1 MKTNKQQIIEDI
13 MNHMISIQLLDYID
27 AGANTQNK
35 QSIGYKYNF
44 NMTVNSVIKKVSPC
58 ALHDF
63 NDYSIIR
70 DECVASIWEVMTK
83 IADEYTES
91 ELIEIYK
98 DIDTKNNEETHR
110 FLVSLYKLSIFK
122 AKMNLSGNRRS
133 SKGLI
138 PAFDSCEYNEEV
150 LSGAGFTSEDVDKDV
165 CFFIKWFNES
175 KADFLTNK
183 QLQFIE
189 DPSIVNE
196 KNHSSFRKRIYNNTL
211 EAFQEQFTNDDDRI
225 NQLESQIQTIEKIL
239 DSKDFVKTYK
249 KYQDKAYVIDAIT
262 TYVSMP
268 TMKLFNTGNHTKEV
282 IKAYRVALFK
292 KLNSLNILLE
302 QAKNEGNNEGVL
314 M

>member
-13 MNHMISIQLLDYID
+13 MNHMLSITTLDFIE

-35 QSIGYKYNF
+35 KSVDFKHNH
-44 NMTVNSVIKKVSPC
+44 NVAVNSVIKKVAPC
-58 ALHDF
+58 ASHDYD
-63 NDYSIIR
+63 DYSIIR
-70 DECVASIWEVMTK
+70 DECIASIWETMVK
-83 IADEYTES
+83 ISEEYSES
-91 ELIEIYK
+91 ELLEIYK
-98 DIDTKNNEETHR
+98 DIDTKNNPKTHQ
-110 FLVSLYKLSIFK
+110 FCVSLYKLSVFR
-122 AKMNLSGNRRS
+122 AKFNLSGNRRS
-133 SKGLI
+133 SRGLI
-138 PAFDSCEYNEEV
+138 PAFDSCEYNEEI
-150 LSGAGFTSEDVDKDV
+150 LNSEGFTSEDVEKDAV
-165 CFFIKWFNES
+165 FFIKWFNEN
-175 KADFLTNK
+175 KQDFLTKK
-183 QLQFIE
+183 QMQFINN
-189 DPSIVNE
+189 PNTVNE
-196 KNHSSFRKRIYNNTL
+196 KNHASFRRRIYKSTL
-211 EAFQEQFTNDDDRI
+211 TAFQEQFTNDDNRI

-249 KYQDKAYVIDAIT
+249 KYQDKSYVIDAIT

>member
-1 MKTNKQQIIEDI
+1 MKTNKQAIIEDI
-13 MNHMISIQLLDYID
+13 MNHMLSITTLDFIE

-35 QSIGYKYNF
+35 QSIGFKYNF

-58 ALHDF
+58 ALHDY
-63 NDYSIIR
+63 NDFSIIR

-98 DIDTKNNEETHR
+98 DIDTKKNEETHR

-138 PAFDSCEYNEEV
+138 PAFDSCEYNEEI
-150 LSGAGFTSEDVDKDV
+150 LNGAGFTSEDVDKDV

-175 KADFLTNK
+175 KADFLTKK

-189 DPSIVNE
+189 DPSVVNE

-211 EAFQEQFTNDDDRI
+211 EAFQEQFTNDNDRI

-239 DSKDFVKTYK
+239 DSKDFVKTYTK
-249 KYQDKAYVIDAIT
+249 FRDKSYIVDAIT

-268 TMKLFNTGNHTKEV
+268 TMKAFNTGNHTKEV

-292 KLNSLNILLE
+292 KLNNLNILLE